1 MSDGVGPIEEL
12 YAARYRRLVGQL
24 AGLVGDVAT
33 AEDVVQE
40 AFLTALQRPR
50 AFRRLENP
58 EGWLRSAAIG
68 ASRRRW
74 RRTSAWRVLA
84 PRLPTRPLT
93 DDELSAHDHAVLDAV
108 RRLPAAQREVVALHH
123 LADLTVEQVAQTLGT
138 RSATVRT
145 RLASGCESLDGLLA
159 QGRPPSPGPGSRT
172 GPPLCPED
180 LGRLRA
186 TGGQVE
192 SSIHPPPFARLV
204 EGVQHRR
211 RRRVAGGALLAL
223 LLAAGGST
231 AALLGGGPDRTV
243 PPVSASTTS
252 HAPAAGRAASIITAS
267 ARLMMLEANPK
278 GYLLGAFAG
287 CPDPT
292 TCESAWR
299 LVDPQRREV
308 ARGILTGAANPVTA
322 FEDGFV
328 VTDLDGGFAVRN
340 DGTVKQLEPLRP
352 PREVRAGDVILP
364 FGRDATI
371 AYRPQ
376 DGQISQLVVA
386 RQPDRP
392 AAWYTTKVDA
402 RGWIWV
408 LGGGQDGPTTTLFH
422 SSDQGRSWQS
432 HDIGPGAPGELVL
445 AGETMH
451 VVTLGDCAYECIV
464 GGSTSVDHGRTWTSW
479 PAVSNR
485 YLYDLAPGAGDR
497 LFLRTGDTTA
507 TARSPQVL
515 VSAQPATGMV
525 DLPAWHLPSPSDDVG
540 LLTSSGSTL
549 WFGRD
554 ASTLLRSD
562 DNGQSWTGVPA
573 R

>member
-1 MSDGVGPIEEL
+1 VPS
-12 YAARYRRLVGQL
+12 
-24 AGLVGDVAT
+24 AGLRT
-33 AEDVVQE
+33 
-40 AFLTALQRPR
+40 R
-50 AFRRLENP
+50 

-68 ASRRRW
+68 AGRRRW

-93 DDELSAHDHAVLDAV
+93 DDELSTHDHAVLDAV

-159 QGRPPSPGPGSRT
+159 QGQPPSPSPGPRIGH
-172 GPPLCPED
+172 PLCPED
-180 LGRLRA
+180 LGRLR
-186 TGGQVE
+186 
-192 SSIHPPPFARLV
+192 
-204 EGVQHRR
+204 
-211 RRRVAGGALLAL
+211 
-223 LLAAGGST
+223 
-231 AALLGGGPDRTV
+231 
-243 PPVSASTTS
+243 
-252 HAPAAGRAASIITAS
+252 
-267 ARLMMLEANPK
+267 
-278 GYLLGAFAG
+278 
-287 CPDPT
+287 
-292 TCESAWR
+292 
-299 LVDPQRREV
+299 
-308 ARGILTGAANPVTA
+308 
-322 FEDGFV
+322 
-328 VTDLDGGFAVRN
+328 
-340 DGTVKQLEPLRP
+340 
-352 PREVRAGDVILP
+352 
-364 FGRDATI
+364 
-371 AYRPQ
+371 
-376 DGQISQLVVA
+376 
-386 RQPDRP
+386 

-479 PAVSNR
+479 PAVRNR

-562 DNGQSWTGVPA
+562 DNGQSWTDVPA